1 MGKARTEL
9 SAETWGNTK
18 EAPTP
23 ALPGNTVYSVLE
35 ERVGISLQEAKEKK
49 LPERGSGRGGP
60 GAGTNLLSLGTVWL
74 KYDLRVGNVGRYAG
88 ASLQRL

>member
-9 SAETWGNTK
+9 SAETGGNTK

-23 ALPGNTVYSVLE
+23 ALPGNIVYSVLE

-49 LPERGSGRGGP
+49 LPERGSG
-60 GAGTNLLSLGTVWL
+60 
-74 KYDLRVGNVGRYAG
+74 VGRPRGREEPAG
-88 ASLQRL
+88 RGDCLAEV